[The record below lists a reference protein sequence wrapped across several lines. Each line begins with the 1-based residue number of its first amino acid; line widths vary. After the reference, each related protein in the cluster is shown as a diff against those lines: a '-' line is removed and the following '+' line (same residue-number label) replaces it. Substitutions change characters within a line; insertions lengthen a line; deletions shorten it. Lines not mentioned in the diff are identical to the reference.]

1 MVSFSAKKKER
12 VAMKRRYQIEQQR
25 AVQQFRRIA
34 NEQNPNIQ
42 MILPLADIVGL
53 LQQGVGNLL
62 RQAGLE
68 LMHLV
73 MDEEVKSLA
82 GERHQQH
89 EGRRAHRWGKE
100 DGYCVVDGQKVP
112 IRRTR
117 LRTADKREKRLG
129 SYELFQRSGPIQAS
143 VWDKMMRGLST
154 RNYGAVVKDFQ
165 DAYGIEKSAV
175 SENFIEASREKVKQL
190 MERPLGELRLC
201 AVLIDGTPFKDRQM
215 IVALG
220 IGCDGTKTVLGIR
233 EGATENAT
241 VVSALLSELVE
252 RGLDFS
258 TPRLYILDGGKALH
272 AAVRR
277 HAGEAAFI
285 QRCQVHKKRNVV
297 DHLPDEHK
305 ADVRKKLQNAYAM
318 SEYSDAKRALEKLH
332 RELMDLNPSAARSL
346 EEGMEE
352 TLTVHRLRVPDQ
364 LRRTL
369 SCTNVIESAF
379 SIVETVCRNVKRW
392 RPGDQIERWVGSG
405 LLVAERQ
412 FRKVIGHRQIPL
424 LLSSMANAV
433 SQKPIAKRAAVA

>member
-1 MVSFSAKKKER
+1 
-12 VAMKRRYQIEQQR
+12 MKRRYQIEQQR

-34 NEQNPNIQ
+34 TEHNPNIQ

-53 LQQGVGNLL
+53 LREGVGNLL

-117 LRTADKREKRLG
+117 LRTADKREQLLG
-129 SYELFQRSGPIQAS
+129 SYELFQRSGPMQAS

-154 RNYGAVVKDFQ
+154 RNYGGVVKDFQ
-165 DAYGIEKSAV
+165 NAYGIEKSAV

-190 MERPLGELRLC
+190 MERPLNELRLC

-297 DHLPDEHK
+297 DHLTDEHK
-305 ADVRKKLQNAYAM
+305 ADVKKKLQNAYAM

-369 SCTNVIESAF
+369 SSTNVIESAF

-412 FRKVIGHRQIPL
+412 FRKVIGHRQIPM
-424 LLSSMANAV
+424 LLSSMANTV
-433 SQKPIAKRAAVA
+433 SKKPIAKGVAVA

>member
-1 MVSFSAKKKER
+1 
-12 VAMKRRYQIEQQR
+12 MKRQYQIEQQR

-34 NEQNPNIQ
+34 TEQNPNIQ

-53 LQQGVGNLL
+53 LQEGVGNLL
-62 RQAGLE
+62 RETGLA
-68 LMHLV
+68 LMQTV
-73 MDEEVKSLA
+73 MEEEVRHLA

-89 EGRRAHRWGKE
+89 EARRAHRWGKE

-112 IRRTR
+112 IRKTR
-117 LRTADKREKRLG
+117 LRTPDKREQRLG
-129 SYELFQRSGPIQAS
+129 SYELFQRSGPMQAG

-154 RNYGAVVKDFQ
+154 RNYGAVVKDFHN
-165 DAYGIEKSAV
+165 AYGVEKSTV
-175 SENFIEASREKVKQL
+175 SENFIQASREKVKQL

-215 IVALG
+215 IAALG

-233 EGATENAT
+233 EGATENTA

-258 TPRLYILDGGKALH
+258 APRLYVLDGGKALA
-272 AAVRR
+272 AAVRK

-305 ADVRKKLQNAYAM
+305 ADVKRKLQNAYAM
-318 SEYSDAKRALEKLH
+318 AEYTDAKRALDRLH

-352 TLTVHRLRVPDQ
+352 TLTVHKLRVPDQ

-369 SCTNVIESAF
+369 CCTNVIESAF

-392 RPGDQIERWVGSG
+392 RDGDHIQRWVGSG

-424 LLSSMANAV
+424 LLSSLATAV
-433 SQKPIAKRAAVA
+433 SKKPIVKGAAAA

>member
-1 MVSFSAKKKER
+1 
-12 VAMKRRYQIEQQR
+12 MKRQYQIEQQR
-25 AVQQFRRIA
+25 AVQQFRRLA
-34 NEQNPNIQ
+34 TEQNPAIQ
-42 MILPLADIVGL
+42 MVLPLAEIVGL

-62 RQAGLE
+62 RQAGLT

-73 MDEEVKSLA
+73 MEEEVKSLA
-82 GERHQQH
+82 GERHEQH
-89 EGRRAHRWGKE
+89 AGRRAHRWGKE
-100 DGYCVVDGQKVP
+100 KGYCVVDGQKVP
-112 IRRTR
+112 MRKTR
-117 LRTADKREKRLG
+117 LRTADKREQRLG
-129 SYELFQRSGPIQAS
+129 SYELFQRSGPMQAS

-154 RNYGAVVKDFQ
+154 RNYGPVVKDFAQ
-165 DAYGIEKSAV
+165 AYGVEKSAV
-175 SENFIEASREKVKQL
+175 SENFIEASREKVKEL
-190 MERPLGELRLC
+190 MERRLGELRLC

-220 IGCDGTKTVLGIR
+220 IGCDGRKPVLGIR
-233 EGATENAT
+233 EGATENAA
-241 VVSALLSELVE
+241 VVNGLLSELVE

-258 TPRLYILDGGKALH
+258 TPRLYILDGGKALA
-272 AAVRR
+272 AAVRK

-305 ADVRKKLQNAYAM
+305 AEVKRKLQNAYSMAGYV
-318 SEYSDAKRALEKLH
+318 EAKRALDQLH

-352 TLTVHRLRVPDQ
+352 TLPVHKLRVPEQ

-369 SCTNVIESAF
+369 CCTNVIESAF

-392 RPGDQIERWVGSG
+392 RDGDHIERWVGSG

-412 FRKVIGHRQIPL
+412 FRKVIGHRHIPL
-424 LLSSMANAV
+424 LLASLATAV
-433 SQKPIAKRAAVA
+433 SKKPIAKGAAAA